1 MRICSSLNL
10 HYHSKEN
17 ISEYIKAGLDFHK
30 ENGFDAADFNTGIL
44 NLTCDGWQS
53 HIEKAIIDAE
63 NVGIK
68 FELCHLPFFCGG
80 LKENAELVS
89 KISKKIHN
97 AIDAAALLG
106 VDYAVLHPGTNTE
119 PIEIFDRDEQYDL
132 VMNHLFPFVEH
143 ASKVGLNLAVE
154 NMRITKNGTQ
164 GRRFGQSPEEICDIA
179 DALGI
184 GVCWDFGHANISEVK
199 QSEGLSYVGKRLKVI
214 HVNDNFGEDDEHLAP
229 FMGNI
234 DWRDAMKGLVLAKF
248 DGLLNYEVS
257 TGKFPGSTRVSYA
270 KYLIDAANELI
281 SYMNENTL

>member
-10 HYHSKEN
+10 HCHSREN

-44 NLTCDGWQS
+44 NLTRDGWQS
-53 HIEKAIIDAE
+53 HIEKAISDE
-63 NVGIK
+63 KNVGIK
-68 FELCHLPFFCGG
+68 FELCHLPFFCGS
-80 LKENAELVS
+80 LKENSELVLKTS
-89 KISKKIHN
+89 EKIHN

-106 VDYAVLHPGTNTE
+106 VDYAVLHPGTNTI
-119 PIEIFDRDEQYDL
+119 PIDLFNRDEEYDL
-132 VMNHLFPFVEH
+132 VMRHLSPFVEH
-143 ASKVGLNLAVE
+143 ASKVGLKLAVE
-154 NMRITKNGTQ
+154 NMRISKNGVP
-164 GRRFGQSPEEICDIA
+164 GRRFGQSPEEICEIA

-214 HVNDNFGEDDEHLAP
+214 HVNDNFGVEDEHLAP

-234 DWRDAMKGLVLAKF
+234 DWRDAMKGLILAKF

-257 TGKFPGSTRVSYA
+257 AGKLPCATRTSYA
-270 KYLIDAANELI
+270 KYLIDVANELI
-281 SYMNENTL
+281 SYINENS